1 MTYQPGDLLE
11 DTRVEPVPDHPGRY
25 RATISNAWNIMY
37 VFGGVTMAT
46 ALSAARAALAQ
57 PDFEPLIATGTFLSP
72 LHAGSVMLDVRSLR
86 RGKGAE
92 QLAVE
97 LRADGSDGPA
107 LHLVSSFG
115 PRRESE
121 IRALDLSFPDVPPPE
136 SIPAHVPRPG
146 ASMLLLPYYHSIE
159 TRVPPAAEHAAEAV
173 AGALYTEG
181 ASPRSRWA
189 GWQRFRKTPRLADGS
204 LDPLAYV
211 LASDSIGPALRVLR
225 GRGAPPVMMISLEIS
240 LHFFERTDSEWLLQ
254 DVQIYRAADGYVS
267 GIVHLWD
274 ERKRLVGHALQ
285 RALLRPRAF

>member
-11 DTRVEPVPDHPGRY
+11 DTRVEPEPDHPGRY

-46 ALSAARAALAQ
+46 AVSAARAALANSA
-57 PDFEPLIATGTFLSP
+57 FEPLIATGTFLRP
-72 LHAGSVMLDVRSLR
+72 LHAGGVVLDVRSLR
-86 RGKGAE
+86 RGKGSE

-97 LRADGSDGPA
+97 LRAEGSAAPA
-107 LHLVSSFG
+107 LHLVSTFG

-121 IRALDLSFPDVPPPE
+121 IEALDLVCPDVPLPE

-159 TRVPPAAEHAAEAV
+159 TRVPPAIEPDAV
-173 AGALYTEG
+173 AGAMHRDG
-181 ASPRSRWA
+181 AHQRSRWA
-189 GWQRFRKTPRLADGS
+189 GWLRFKKTPRLADGS

-225 GRGAPPVMMISLEIS
+225 GRGAAPVMLVSLEIS